1 MADLFLH
8 LPFARRLRLA
18 EGLHPLIG
26 EALTRRPS
34 LVALGATLP
43 LLPGIERQ
51 GMSFFRRLF
60 AGGSEAARWQKQL
73 HAQGAPRAALV
84 TAYLTASTE
93 LGPMAR
99 LSLALGGL
107 AHELLEARLA
117 SVMGQ
122 VAAGERPAIE
132 RAQARLWLQ
141 SAVPN
146 VRDLENEWRAV
157 DDLADSEQHKRTF
170 THVDAGLK
178 MAFSSGPGRDALAR
192 WARGLVGQMAP
203 AVQQGLPP
211 SAGMA
216 DHVARG
222 PWFDQ
227 VNLIALLQE
236 ATQWFVVVAN
246 RLGEQASRDEGL
258 TSSSATRSLCGD
270 GTAIVGHDA
279 DSPAA
284 ATWTEWINT
293 TRVRTLERGRNE
305 RPAFIEGVGEVK
317 PVHRSNAFTGVMRLS
332 DLPPGEVPP
341 ELQNP
346 SLPPESAASAPPVP
360 MTQEITLAQIEGAT
374 SLPPL
379 PLDASGPIPVAPPSL
394 PPVLSQAVG
403 GDGHFAPPAMT
414 QEISIA
420 QIESEAVAFAA
431 PAHTQEVSVVQI
443 EAQAP
448 ASTDEPPRE

>member
-60 AGGSEAARWQKQL
+60 AGGSEAARWQKHLQA
-73 HAQGAPRAALV
+73 HGGPRASLIA
-84 TAYLTASTE
+84 AYLTASTE
-93 LGPMAR
+93 PGPMAR

-107 AHELLEARLA
+107 AHELLEAKLA
-117 SVMGQ
+117 PAMAQ
-122 VAAGERPAIE
+122 VAAGERAAIE

-146 VRDLENEWRAV
+146 VRELEAEWHAA
-157 DDLADSEQHKRTF
+157 DDLADAEQHKRTF
-170 THVDAGLK
+170 AHLDASLK
-178 MAFSSGPGRDALAR
+178 VAFSSGPGRDALVR
-192 WARGLVGQMAP
+192 WARSLVGQMAP
-203 AVQQGLPP
+203 AIQQGLPP

-227 VNLIALLQE
+227 ANLIAVTQD
-236 ATQWFVVVAN
+236 ATRWFVVVAN
-246 RLGEQASRDEGL
+246 RLGEQAARDEGL
-258 TSSSATRSLCGD
+258 TTSTAMRALCGD
-270 GTAIVGHDA
+270 GTAIVGSDA
-279 DSPAA
+279 ESPAA
-284 ATWTEWINT
+284 STWTDWING
-293 TRVRTLERGRNE
+293 TRKRTLERGRNE

-317 PVHRSNAFTGVMRLS
+317 PIHRSNAFTGVMRLS

-346 SLPPESAASAPPVP
+346 SLPPESTASAPPVP
-360 MTQEITLAQIEGAT
+360 HTQEISLAQIEGAT

-379 PLDASGPIPVAPPSL
+379 PLDASGPIPMAPPSL

-403 GDGHFAPPAMT
+403 DHGGFAPPAMT
-414 QEISIA
+414 QEISVA
-420 QIESEAVAFAA
+420 QIESEAAAFAA

-448 ASTDEPPRE
+448 ASDEPPRE

>member
-60 AGGSEAARWQKQL
+60 AGGSEAARWQKHLQ
-73 HAQGAPRAALV
+73 AGGAPRAGLV

-93 LGPMAR
+93 PGPMAR

-117 SVMGQ
+117 PAMGQ
-122 VAAGERPAIE
+122 VGAGERAAVE

-146 VRDLENEWRAV
+146 VRDLEVEWHAV
-157 DDLADSEQHKRTF
+157 DDLADVDQHKRTF
-170 THVDAGLK
+170 AHVDASLK
-178 MAFSSGPGRDALAR
+178 MAFSAGPGRDALGR
-192 WARGLVGQMAP
+192 WARSLVQQMTP
-203 AVQQGLPP
+203 ALQQGLPP
-211 SAGMA
+211 STGMA

-227 VNLIALLQE
+227 PNLIALIQD
-236 ATQWFVVVAN
+236 ATRWFVVVAN
-246 RLGEQASRDEGL
+246 RLGEQAARDEGL
-258 TSSSATRSLCGD
+258 TASTATRALCGD
-270 GTAIVGHDA
+270 GTSILGTDA
-279 DSPAA
+279 ETPAA
-284 ATWTEWINT
+284 ATWTDWIT
-293 TRVRTLERGRNE
+293 STRKRTLERGRNE

-317 PVHRSNAFTGVMRLS
+317 PIHRSNAFTGVMRLS

-346 SLPPESAASAPPVP
+346 SLPPESSAATPPVP
-360 MTQEITLAQIEGAT
+360 HTQEISLAQIEGAT

-379 PLDASGPIPVAPPSL
+379 PLDASGPVPVAPPSL

-403 GDGHFAPPAMT
+403 GGDGHFAPPAMT
-414 QEISIA
+414 QEISVA
-420 QIESEAVAFAA
+420 QIESEAAAFAA

-448 ASTDEPPRE
+448 AGEDPPRE

>member
-18 EGLHPLIG
+18 EGLHPLVG

-60 AGGSEAARWQKQL
+60 AGGSEAARWQKLL
-73 HAQGAPRAALV
+73 HAGAAPRAPLV

-107 AHELLEARLA
+107 AHELLESRLQPVLA
-117 SVMGQ
+117 Q
-122 VAAGERPAIE
+122 APAGERAAIE

-146 VRDLENEWRAV
+146 VRDLEHEWHAV
-157 DDLADSEQHKRTF
+157 DDLADGETHRRTF
-170 THVDAGLK
+170 SHLDASLK
-178 MAFSSGPGRDALAR
+178 AAFSGGPGRDALAR
-192 WARGLVGQMAP
+192 WSRVLVGQMGP
-203 AVQQGLPP
+203 AIQQGLPP
-211 SAGMA
+211 SSGMA
-216 DHVARG
+216 DHVART

-227 VNLIALLQE
+227 PNLIALLQE
-236 ATQWFVVVAN
+236 VTQWFVVVAN
-246 RLGEQASRDEGL
+246 RLGEQAGHDEGL
-258 TSSSATRSLCGD
+258 TTATATRALCGD
-270 GTAIVGHDA
+270 GTAIVGPNA
-279 DSPAA
+279 ETPAA
-284 ATWTEWINT
+284 ETWTAWING
-293 TRVRTLERGRNE
+293 TRQRTLKRGRNE

-317 PVHRSNAFTGVMRLS
+317 PIHRSNAFTGVMRLG

-341 ELQNP
+341 ELTNP
-346 SLPPESAASAPPVP
+346 SLPPESAAAAPPVP
-360 MTQEITLAQIEGAT
+360 MTQEISLAQIEGAT

-379 PLDASGPIPVAPPSL
+379 PLDASSPIPVAPPSV
-394 PPVLSQAVG
+394 PPVISQTVG

-414 QEISIA
+414 QEISLA
-420 QIESEAVAFAA
+420 QIEAEAAAFA
-431 PAHTQEVSVVQI
+431 PPTHTQEISVVQI
-443 EAQAP
+443 EAQAL
-448 ASTDEPPRE
+448 ATDDPPRE

>member
-60 AGGSEAARWQKQL
+60 AGGSEAARWHKQL
-73 HAQGAPRAALV
+73 QAHGGPRASLV
-84 TAYLTASTE
+84 TAYLTASTDS
-93 LGPMAR
+93 GPMAR
-99 LSLALGGL
+99 LSLGLGGL

-117 SVMGQ
+117 HAVAQ
-122 VAAGERPAIE
+122 VGAGERAAVE

-141 SAVPN
+141 TAVPN
-146 VRDLENEWRAV
+146 VRDLDGEWHAV
-157 DDLADSEQHKRTF
+157 DDLADVDQHKRTF
-170 THVDAGLK
+170 THIDVGMK
-178 MAFSSGPGRDALAR
+178 MAFSNGPGRDALAR
-192 WARGLVGQMAP
+192 WARSLVQQMGP
-203 AVQQGLPP
+203 AIQQGLPP

-227 VNLIALLQE
+227 PNLLALVQD
-236 ATQWFVVVAN
+236 ATRWFVVVAN
-246 RLGEQASRDEGL
+246 RLGEQAARDEGL
-258 TSSSATRSLCGD
+258 TGATVTRALCGD
-270 GTAIVGHDA
+270 GTAIVGSDA
-279 DSPAA
+279 DSPASA
-284 ATWTEWINT
+284 SWNDWLTS
-293 TRVRTLERGRNE
+293 TRKRTLERGRNE

-317 PVHRSNAFTGVMRLS
+317 PIHRSNAFTGVMRLS
-332 DLPPGEVPP
+332 DLPPGELPP

-346 SLPPESAASAPPVP
+346 SLPPESAVATPPVP
-360 MTQEITLAQIEGAT
+360 HTQEISLAQIEGAT

-379 PLDASGPIPVAPPSL
+379 PLDASGPIPVAPPSM

-403 GDGHFAPPAMT
+403 GVVGHLAPPAMT

-420 QIESEAVAFAA
+420 QIEGEAAAFVA
-431 PAHTQEVSVVQI
+431 PAYTQEVSVVQI
-443 EAQAP
+443 EAQA
-448 ASTDEPPRE
+448 STTDDPPRE